1 VTRFAA
7 LRLAFT
13 ATRAVGERELTAVVR
28 SRTYWLLTAGV
39 GVVVASIAAVGSGVN
54 TGYVPTV
61 VDLLVPAELLVPVVA
76 FAVSYRV
83 IADDDRRGTLTVL
96 ETYPVPS
103 SAYVLGVYLGR
114 LAAVLVTVSVPLI
127 LVGGYVAAFADPA
140 SPVFATHGGVDSPA
154 LYGRFLGSTALLAA
168 AALSVALAASAVSGS
183 PWRALVAGLL
193 GLLAFVAG
201 GDLGLLAA
209 VDAGV
214 VGSNTLSSLL
224 AVSPTSA
231 YRGLVFETVVAVAV
245 ERSPGTVAVGPAVAG
260 LIGWTLLGLLVA
272 TVAIS
277 RR

>member
-1 VTRFAA
+1 MTRFAA
-7 LRLAFT
+7 LRPALA
-13 ATRAVGERELTAVVR
+13 ATRAVVERELIAVVR

-39 GVVVASIAAVGSGVN
+39 GVVVASVAAAGSGVD

-61 VDLLVPAELLVPVVA
+61 VDLLVPTELLVPAVA
-76 FAVSYRV
+76 FAVGYRV

-114 LAAVLVTVSVPLI
+114 LAAVLATVSVPLI
-127 LVGGYVAAFADPA
+127 VVGGYVAAFAGPA

-193 GLLAFVAG
+193 GLIAFVAG

-209 VDAGV
+209 VDVGV
-214 VGSNTLSSLL
+214 VGSDTLSSVL
-224 AVSPTSA
+224 AASPTSA

-245 ERSPGTVAVGPAVAG
+245 ERSPGAVAVGPAVAG
-260 LIGWTLLGLLVA
+260 LVGWILFSLLVA
-272 TVAIS
+272 TVAVS